1 MTMTTVRRAVSALA
15 VGVMLAS
22 MSALAASAD
31 GLTGRMLPPS
41 LRADG
46 SAHVAG
52 LAGFQP
58 ASTGF
63 ISPAR
68 GFVLGTGPCGLGQV
82 CRARLAGTTDGG
94 VHWHRI
100 ASPDVPVG
108 DRGLGH
114 GAWVTDVT
122 FASSRIGWLYGYGLW
137 VTRDGGAHWWKLPLG
152 GWVEDIAA
160 SSGRAYAVVEPAR
173 GGIGSELFTTPVGT
187 NAWKRVGTFAGYYLQ
202 NWSGGFAV
210 LGRSAWFG
218 TASAVWTTADGR
230 HWHMYPFAC
239 AGAYY
244 GLAGIAA
251 ASPARVRF
259 LCINT
264 AEFNTAE
271 EGIEVMAST
280 DGGKTEHLAGRKAP
294 VTGDGGAIAVPP
306 GDARLINFDT
316 TVGAPSWIGR
326 SADGGKTWK
335 QVAFFPRGGSWD
347 SLSYVSATVGWV
359 VLGRLS
365 RGGVTGLLLRTTDA
379 GRSWHKVN
387 V

>member
-1 MTMTTVRRAVSALA
+1 MTTIRRAVPALVA
-15 VGVMLAS
+15 GVMLAS

-31 GLTGRMLPPS
+31 GLTGRTLPPS
-41 LRADG
+41 PRAGG

-58 ASTGF
+58 ASAGF

-68 GFVLGTGPCGLGQV
+68 GFVLGTGPCGLGHV

-94 VHWHRI
+94 ARWHRI

-108 DRGLGH
+108 GPGH
-114 GAWVTDVT
+114 GPWVSGVT
-122 FASSRIGWLYGYGLW
+122 FASRRVGWLYGSGLW
-137 VTRDGGAHWWKLPLG
+137 VTRDGGGRWRKLSLG
-152 GWVEDIAA
+152 GQVEDIAA

-173 GGIGSELFTTPVGT
+173 STGSELFTTPVGA
-187 NAWKRVGTFAGYYLQ
+187 NAWQRVGTFTGEYEPD
-202 NWSGGFAV
+202 WSGGFAV

-230 HWHMYPFAC
+230 HWHSYPFAC

-264 AEFNTAE
+264 ADFNTAE

-294 VTGDGGAIAVPP
+294 VTGDGGVIAVPP
-306 GDARLINFDT
+306 GDAKVITFDT
-316 TVGAPSWIGR
+316 TVGGPSWIGR

-359 VLGRLS
+359 VLSGPGT
-365 RGGVTGLLLRTTDA
+365 GGVTGLLLRTTDA